1 MLIRGTIS
9 ANMLI
14 KSRYSLNGNSNLE
27 SNIFRKD
34 ELRTGHNEMTLGAGD
49 QKKVKVVNT
58 SAYGLGPEHHILM
71 EGITMQPSK
80 RSAIAQKSRESNR
93 ASFSWNALAGSLL
106 TKEEPL
112 HYLKKTS
119 EGYTNT
125 KLEGCHKLQL
135 DLHLQQWKP
144 NQFHKADQ

>member
-80 RSAIAQKSRESNR
+80 RSAIAQSVGPIT
-93 ASFSWNALAGSLL
+93 ALVALARQRGHQRY
-106 TKEEPL
+106 KEEWINAVKRSML
-112 HYLKKTS
+112 IFQTLMI
-119 EGYTNT
+119 
-125 KLEGCHKLQL
+125 
-135 DLHLQQWKP
+135 
-144 NQFHKADQ
+144 